1 MLVSSLLF
9 FLIVGLC
16 LAVPAVILVVLI
28 VVLRARDPNVLASF
42 SLVTGILGFFLLPLS
57 GSIAA
62 IVSGN
67 MALNQ
72 FRLGS
77 QPGPNENLA
86 RAGAILGWIG
96 LVLWLAGI
104 IGIFLFL
111 IPVTS
116 VTTGG

>member
-9 FLIVGLC
+9 FILAGLC
-16 LAVPAVILVVLI
+16 LAVPAAILVVLI
-28 VVLRARDPNVLASF
+28 VVLRDRDTNVLASF
-42 SLVTGILGFFLLPLS
+42 SLISGILGFFLLPIS

-67 MALNQ
+67 MALNR
-72 FRLGS
+72 FRQGS

-86 RAGAILGWIG
+86 RAGVILGWIG

-111 IPVTS
+111 FPLTS
-116 VTTGG
+116 TITGG